1 LIIAAAFLYRRFIE
15 AARLRAQF
23 KLFAVRD
30 DLVLLVASGLLKED
44 NPIFEYHYKR
54 VNALL
59 KSAPKIGID
68 DILHAVF
75 NHPQEFKDFDKELV
89 KTSARIK
96 ELFDSPL
103 MKEGDVKRVVES
115 YYTALGDVLLTHSS
129 LLRVIYYVTVM
140 LGSGALIYL
149 PRKLANASKTV
160 SFVKKEACIISGD
173 GCLA

>member
-1 LIIAAAFLYRRFIE
+1 MPNIIFIHLLLLVAASAFLYRKYIE
-15 AARLRAQF
+15 AARLKTQF

-30 DLVLLVASGLLKED
+30 GLVFLDASGAIKED
-44 NPIFEYHYKR
+44 NPVFEYHYKR

-96 ELFDSPL
+96 ELFESPA
-103 MKEGDVKRVVES
+103 MKDADVKKVVES
-115 YYTALGDVLLTHSS
+115 YYIALGDAAYSQ
-129 LLRVIYYVTVM
+129 
-140 LGSGALIYL
+140 
-149 PRKLANASKTV
+149 
-160 SFVKKEACIISGD
+160 
-173 GCLA
+173 